1 MPTKTVNGATLNYS
15 EAGAGEPLVLL
26 HCSSSTSRQW
36 RGLCELLAG
45 DFRTLAIDMYGYGGT
60 SDWSGDTKDLLTD
73 EGDLIRAVT
82 EDCPDGFHLLGHSY
96 GGTICMRLALEFP
109 ERLKSLTLI
118 EPTTPWLLDP
128 VADKAAYDEIS
139 KTAHKF
145 QSAFEA
151 GDPEPGIEYYF
162 DYWNGPGAWRNA
174 PDDVRAYCIKTAEK
188 TYREFDVILDPSHQV
203 ASLSA
208 LTMPLLL
215 VRGEVTRAPARRV
228 TEIIHAAL
236 PHSALVDIPGAGHMS
251 PITHAD
257 EVNEVV
263 VGFLGVCD

>member
-1 MPTKTVNGATLNYS
+1 MPTKTVNGATLNYLES
-15 EAGAGEPLVLL
+15 GAGETLVLL
-26 HCSSSTSRQW
+26 HCSSSTARQW

-45 DFRTLAIDMYGYGGT
+45 DFRTIAIDMYGYGGT
-60 SDWSGDTKDLLTD
+60 SDWSGDTNNLLTD

-82 EDCPDGFHLLGHSY
+82 EDCQDGFHLLGHSY

-128 VADKAAYDEIS
+128 AADKVAFDEIS
-139 KTAHKF
+139 TTAHEF

-151 GDPEPGIEYYF
+151 GDPGPGIEYYF
-162 DYWNGPGAWRNA
+162 DYWNGPGAWKAA
-174 PDDVRAYCIKTAEK
+174 PDEVRAYCIKTAEK
-188 TYREFDVILDPSHQV
+188 TYREFDVILDPSHQITP
-203 ASLSA
+203 LSTLA
-208 LTMPLLL
+208 MPLLL
-215 VRGEVTRAPARRV
+215 VRGEITRAPARRV

-257 EVNEVV
+257 HVNEAVA
-263 VGFLGVCD
+263 GFLRGL